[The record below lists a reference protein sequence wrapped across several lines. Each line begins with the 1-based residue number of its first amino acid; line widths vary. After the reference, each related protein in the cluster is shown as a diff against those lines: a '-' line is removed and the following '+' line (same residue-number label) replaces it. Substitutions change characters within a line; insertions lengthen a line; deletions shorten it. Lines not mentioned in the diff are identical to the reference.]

1 MEEQTPTSAV
11 RAFVSYSWSTS
22 THEAWVINLAS
33 RLREDGVDVIL
44 DKWDLKQGHDAN
56 QFMES
61 MVTDPT
67 VSKVMMVCDKLY
79 VEKANSRAGGVGIES
94 QIISPELYGK
104 GAQDKYAALMTDED
118 EDGNAH
124 VPIFYKGRIFV
135 DFRSADK
142 FEEKYEELL
151 RWLVDK
157 PQHVKPK
164 LGKVPDSI
172 IQAIPVATATQSRAR
187 RAEDAVRQG
196 SASAA
201 GLIRDYGDALYEELK
216 SLAPEE
222 ADGEPFDET
231 VIIAVASMR
240 PYLRQFTELV
250 ATVVR
255 FSDDLRNWERILGVL
270 EQLGTLMFRD
280 PELLHWNSHQF
291 DAYKILAHDAFLA
304 TIALALEEERFE
316 LVEAATKKPYLIKD
330 HNGAQSP
337 ATSNFTAFNQHIES
351 LDYRKQRLK
360 LNRISL
366 EADLIKEAHPSG
378 SLPSFAA
385 LMQADFI
392 LYTGV
397 FGNKNSNNW
406 YPFSLLYA
414 TNRFSPFPVFAR
426 SESTNYFKR
435 LAPMLGFEDV
445 EAFKQRIKELTDNNR
460 SSRMFGHHGLP
471 VSYLA
476 NVEHLGVLI

>member
-1 MEEQTPTSAV
+1 M
-11 RAFVSYSWSTS
+11 
-22 THEAWVINLAS
+22 INLAS

-61 MVTDPT
+61 MVTDPS
-67 VSKVMMVCDKLY
+67 VSKVMMICDRLY

-118 EDGNAH
+118 ENGSAH

-164 LGKVPDSI
+164 LGTVPDSI

-187 RAEDAVRQG
+187 RSEDAIRQG
-196 SASAA
+196 STSAA
-201 GLIRDYGDALYEELK
+201 GLIREYGDALYEELK
-216 SLAPEE
+216 SFAPKE

-255 FSDDLRNWERILGVL
+255 FSDDLRNWERVLGVL

-280 PELLHWNSHQF
+280 PELSSWHSHQF
-291 DAYKILAHDAFLA
+291 DPYKILAHDAFLA

-316 LVEAATKKPYLIKD
+316 LVEAAIKKAYLIKD
-330 HNGAQSP
+330 RNGAAGP
-337 ATSNFTAFNQHIES
+337 ATSNFTAFNQYIES
-351 LDYRKQRLK
+351 LEYRKQRLK

-366 EADLIKEAHPSG
+366 EADLMKQAHPNG
-378 SLPSFAA
+378 STPSFAA
-385 LMQADFI
+385 LMQAYFI

-397 FGNKNSNNW
+397 LKNQESSSW

-414 TNRFSPFPVFAR
+414 TNRFSPFPIFAR
-426 SESTNYFKR
+426 SESATYFKR
-435 LAPMLGFEDV
+435 LAPMLGIADV
-445 EAFKQRIKELTDNNR
+445 EAFKQRVKALNENNK
-460 SSRMFGHHGLP
+460 SARMFGHHGLP

-476 NVEHLGVLI
+476 NVEHLGVLS

>member
-1 MEEQTPTSAV
+1 M
-11 RAFVSYSWSTS
+11 
-22 THEAWVINLAS
+22 INLAS

-61 MVTDPT
+61 MVTDPS
-67 VSKVMMVCDKLY
+67 VSKVMMICDRLY

-118 EDGNAH
+118 ENGSAH
-124 VPIFYKGRIFV
+124 VPIFYKRRIFV

-164 LGKVPDSI
+164 LGTVPDSI

-187 RAEDAVRQG
+187 RSEDAIRQG
-196 SASAA
+196 STSAA
-201 GLIRDYGDALYEELK
+201 GLIREYGDALYEELK
-216 SLAPEE
+216 SFAPKE

-255 FSDDLRNWERILGVL
+255 FSDDLRNWERVLGVL

-280 PELLHWNSHQF
+280 PELSSWHSHQF
-291 DAYKILAHDAFLA
+291 DPYKILAHDAFLA

-316 LVEAATKKPYLIKD
+316 LVEAAIKKAYLIKD
-330 HNGAQSP
+330 RNGAAGP
-337 ATSNFTAFNQHIES
+337 ATSNFTAFNQYIES
-351 LDYRKQRLK
+351 LEYRKQRLK

-366 EADLIKEAHPSG
+366 EADLMKQAHPNG
-378 SLPSFAA
+378 STPSFAA

-397 FGNKNSNNW
+397 LKNQESSSW

-414 TNRFSPFPVFAR
+414 TNRFSPFPIFAR
-426 SESTNYFKR
+426 SESATYFKR
-435 LAPMLGFEDV
+435 LAPMLGIADV
-445 EAFKQRIKELTDNNR
+445 EAFKQRVKALNENNK
-460 SSRMFGHHGLP
+460 SARMFGHHGLP

-476 NVEHLGVLI
+476 NVEHLGVLS

>member
-1 MEEQTPTSAV
+1 
-11 RAFVSYSWSTS
+11 
-22 THEAWVINLAS
+22 
-33 RLREDGVDVIL
+33 
-44 DKWDLKQGHDAN
+44 
-56 QFMES
+56 
-61 MVTDPT
+61 
-67 VSKVMMVCDKLY
+67 
-79 VEKANSRAGGVGIES
+79 
-94 QIISPELYGK
+94 
-104 GAQDKYAALMTDED
+104 MTDED
-118 EDGNAH
+118 ENGSAH

-164 LGKVPDSI
+164 LGTVPDSI

-187 RAEDAVRQG
+187 RSEDAIRQG
-196 SASAA
+196 STSAA
-201 GLIRDYGDALYEELK
+201 GLIREYGDALYEELK
-216 SLAPEE
+216 SFAPKE

-240 PYLRQFTELV
+240 PYLRQVTELV
-250 ATVVR
+250 AAVVR
-255 FSDDLRNWERILGVL
+255 FSDDLRNWERVLGVL

-280 PELLHWNSHQF
+280 PELSSWHSHQF
-291 DAYKILAHDAFLA
+291 DPYKILAHDAFLA

-316 LVEAATKKPYLIKD
+316 LVEAAIKKAYLIKD
-330 HNGAQSP
+330 RNGAAGP
-337 ATSNFTAFNQHIES
+337 ATSNFTAFNQYIES
-351 LDYRKQRLK
+351 LEYRKQRLK

-366 EADLIKEAHPSG
+366 EADLMKQAHPNG
-378 SLPSFAA
+378 STPSFAA

-397 FGNKNSNNW
+397 LKNQESSSW

-414 TNRFSPFPVFAR
+414 TNRFSPFPIFAR
-426 SESTNYFKR
+426 SESATYFKR
-435 LAPMLGFEDV
+435 LAPMLGIADV
-445 EAFKQRIKELTDNNR
+445 EAFKQRVKALNENNK
-460 SSRMFGHHGLP
+460 SARMFGHHGLP

-476 NVEHLGVLI
+476 NVEHLGVLS

>member
-1 MEEQTPTSAV
+1 M
-11 RAFVSYSWSTS
+11 
-22 THEAWVINLAS
+22 INLAS

-61 MVTDPT
+61 MVTDPS
-67 VSKVMMVCDKLY
+67 VSKVMMICDRLY

-118 EDGNAH
+118 ENGSAH

-164 LGKVPDSI
+164 LGTVPDSI

-187 RAEDAVRQG
+187 RSEDAIRQG
-196 SASAA
+196 STSAA
-201 GLIRDYGDALYEELK
+201 GLIREYGDALYEELK
-216 SLAPEE
+216 SFAPKE

-255 FSDDLRNWERILGVL
+255 FSDDLRNWERVLGVL

-280 PELLHWNSHQF
+280 PELSSWHSHQF
-291 DAYKILAHDAFLA
+291 DPYKILAHDAFLA

-316 LVEAATKKPYLIKD
+316 LVEAAIKKAYLIKD
-330 HNGAQSP
+330 RNGAAGP
-337 ATSNFTAFNQHIES
+337 ATSNFTAFNQYIES
-351 LDYRKQRLK
+351 LEYRKQRLK

-366 EADLIKEAHPSG
+366 EADLMKQAHPNG
-378 SLPSFAA
+378 STPSFAA

-397 FGNKNSNNW
+397 LKNQESSSW
-406 YPFSLLYA
+406 YPFSVLYA
-414 TNRFSPFPVFAR
+414 TNRFSPFPIFAR
-426 SESTNYFKR
+426 SESATYFKR
-435 LAPMLGFEDV
+435 LAPMLGIADV
-445 EAFKQRIKELTDNNR
+445 EAFKQRVKALNENNK
-460 SSRMFGHHGLP
+460 SARMFGHHGLP

-476 NVEHLGVLI
+476 NVEHLGVLS